1 MRHSRAAAG
10 AQLACAGMLLCL
22 LLFWLRTADL
32 LYALFFGLRS
42 YPGAGEALADTFT
55 TLRGWMLL
63 LTGRLVGGLFAGFA
77 FAIAF
82 MPCRC

>member
-1 MRHSRAAAG
+1 MRDCFG
-10 AQLACAGMLLCL
+10 ACCCSGC
-22 LLFWLRTADL
+22 RTADL

-42 YPGAGEALADTFT
+42 YPGTGEALADTFT

-63 LTGRLVGGLFAGFA
+63 LTGRLVGELFAGFA
-77 FAIAF
+77 FASAF